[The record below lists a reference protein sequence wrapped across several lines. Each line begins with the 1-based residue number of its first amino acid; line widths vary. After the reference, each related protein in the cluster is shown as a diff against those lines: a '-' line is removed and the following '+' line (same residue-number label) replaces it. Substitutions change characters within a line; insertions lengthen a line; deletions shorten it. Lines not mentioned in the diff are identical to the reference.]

1 MCAGAAVIDV
11 GMNNVTDQSEFERLF
26 VGNAKREESFRTKGS
41 TLVGDVHP
49 NARKSQAR
57 SRQSPEE
64 WGPDH
69 RHANGKYSQG
79 REDAQGIADARP
91 GRGARLTC

>member
-1 MCAGAAVIDV
+1 V

-49 NARKSQAR
+49 NAAEVRRRDHAV
-57 SRQSPEE
+57 PGGV
-64 WGPDH
+64 GP
-69 RHANGKYSQG
+69 
-79 REDAQGIADARP
+79 
-91 GRGARLTC
+91 